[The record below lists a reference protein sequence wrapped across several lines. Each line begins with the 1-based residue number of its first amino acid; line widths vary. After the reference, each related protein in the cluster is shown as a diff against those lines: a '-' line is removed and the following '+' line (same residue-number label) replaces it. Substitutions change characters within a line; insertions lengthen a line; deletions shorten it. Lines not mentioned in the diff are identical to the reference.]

1 MLFQTSGGMSDME
14 IMDLSNYIVAARV
27 VEERF
32 GKIVKEA
39 LMVSNNT
46 VERDEMYVFTMA
58 ILAKLFFDGQI
69 VLKKKV
75 DDK

>member
-1 MLFQTSGGMSDME
+1 MSDME

-27 VEERF
+27 VEERV